1 MANKKKSKKKKTKKI
16 NNLVAKYANE
26 FNKPAVHKDRKN
38 DYTRAPK
45 HRKQEDDNDS

>member
-1 MANKKKSKKKKTKKI
+1 MASKNKSKKKKAKKI

-38 DYTRAPK
+38 DYTRSSK
-45 HRKQEDDNDS
+45 HKGKEDLNDS